1 MPLRRRAARAS
12 RRSKVDGLLVGTRVP
27 HELVRQRLLS
37 SASRLHPLLPLE
49 PGPSPAQS
57 SPRPRGPHRPR
68 CPRSRGLR
76 RRRRD
81 PQCLRRRAPLRRC
94 RDRWSDSW
102 GSSNRGPAA
111 RCTNDAAN
119 GFPVVGGTAVGLT
132 PGGGLAGRPPDGTP
146 APPPNNTNGQR
157 FRVGPFPH
165 GFGQTTPRMALPALG
180 GRWPG
185 SWMCSRVGH
194 SLHPL
199 NGTPC
204 RPNGQ
209 RFRVGLFRHGFW
221 PPMPRAAGRGN
232 HVPRPRPLCPGGR
245 PLEDEIVLALNPA

>member
-12 RRSKVDGLLVGTRVP
+12 RRSKVDGLSVGTRVP

-57 SPRPRGPHRPR
+57 SPRPRGPHRPQ

-111 RCTNDAAN
+111 RCTTDAAN
-119 GFPVVGGTAVGLT
+119 GFPVVGGTAVGLA
-132 PGGGLAGRPPDGTP
+132 PEGGLVGRPPDGTP
-146 APPPNNTNGQR
+146 PPPKKANGQR
-157 FRVGPFPH
+157 FRMGPFPH
-165 GFGQTTPRMALPALG
+165 GVGQTMPREALPTLG
-180 GRWPG
+180 GRE
-185 SWMCSRVGH
+185 
-194 SLHPL
+194 
-199 NGTPC
+199 
-204 RPNGQ
+204 
-209 RFRVGLFRHGFW
+209 HGGW
-221 PPMPRAAGRGN
+221 
-232 HVPRPRPLCPGGR
+232 LCPGGGLVGHPPDGMPPPPPQKKNKWAALPR
-245 PLEDEIVLALNPA
+245 GPVSSWVWANNTTDGTPGTWGSLAWQLDVLPGGA

>member
-1 MPLRRRAARAS
+1 MPLRRRADRAS
-12 RRSKVDGLLVGTRVP
+12 RRLTVDGLSVGTRVP

-37 SASRLHPLLPLE
+37 SASRRHPLLPLE

-76 RRRRD
+76 HRRRD

-94 RDRWSDSW
+94 RDHWSDSW

-119 GFPVVGGTAVGLT
+119 SFPVVGGTAVGLT

-146 APPPNNTNGQR
+146 AVP
-157 FRVGPFPH
+157 
-165 GFGQTTPRMALPALG
+165 QTTQMGSASAWARFLMGLG
-180 GRWPG
+180 KQHHGWHSRHLG
-185 SWMCSRVGH
+185 VVGLAVGRVGH

-209 RFRVGLFRHGFW
+209 RVRVGLFRHGFW

-232 HVPRPRPLCPGGR
+232 HVPRPCPLCPGGR
-245 PLEDEIVLALNPA
+245 PLEDEIVLALHPA